1 MDKTL
6 AQSISHSLL
15 IHSDLKL
22 PKSLW
27 CKLRLKQNKKGGFF
41 ADFQTL
47 RDTRIKVYSRFEKKK
62 KASRD
67 IKRAALAQEQGR

>member
-1 MDKTL
+1 MDENVG
-6 AQSISHSLL
+6 SL
-15 IHSDLKL
+15 HTKNDEF
-22 PKSLW
+22 
-27 CKLRLKQNKKGGFF
+27 FF

>member
-1 MDKTL
+1 MGVNV
-6 AQSISHSLL
+6 SSLQL
-15 IHSDLKL
+15 HTKSDEV
-22 PKSLW
+22 
-27 CKLRLKQNKKGGFF
+27 F

>member
-1 MDKTL
+1 MQKMM
-6 AQSISHSLL
+6 S
-15 IHSDLKL
+15 
-22 PKSLW
+22 
-27 CKLRLKQNKKGGFF
+27 FF

>member
-1 MDKTL
+1 MQAHYTQKMM
-6 AQSISHSLL
+6 
-15 IHSDLKL
+15 
-22 PKSLW
+22 
-27 CKLRLKQNKKGGFF
+27 RFF

-62 KASRD
+62 ASRD

>member
-1 MDKTL
+1 MQKMM
-6 AQSISHSLL
+6 S
-15 IHSDLKL
+15 
-22 PKSLW
+22 
-27 CKLRLKQNKKGGFF
+27 FF

-67 IKRAALAQEQGR
+67 IKRAALAQEQGRWSIPINSKFSGIELNCCMLLGWS

>member
-1 MDKTL
+1 MYYVGSL
-6 AQSISHSLL
+6 SHYTQ
-15 IHSDLKL
+15 KMM
-22 PKSLW
+22 
-27 CKLRLKQNKKGGFF
+27 RFF